1 MYPDPEDHKV
11 IGSDKVSAIGL
22 GTYGIKSYERAFDA
36 FIYAISHGV
45 NLIDTAEM
53 YDLGRAEEFVGQV
66 IKHIG
71 RDVVFIVTK
80 MMPNRLDDVDEVIR
94 SAENSLRR
102 LGVSYV
108 DLYLIHWPNERL
120 SIEKQI
126 RNFEVL
132 ADRGLTRYI
141 GVSNFDIP
149 QLRRAM
155 ESTRKHEIVVN
166 QVHYSIVTRHY
177 VEKELLPYCVQH
189 RVAIQAYTPLER
201 GSVVYNPV
209 VRKIASRY
217 GKTPVQIAL
226 NYVISHKNVM
236 AIPKTERVEHV
247 QEILGS
253 MGWRLSTKDL
263 EYIKKHA

>member
-1 MYPDPEDHKV
+1 
-11 IGSDKVSAIGL
+11 
-22 GTYGIKSYERAFDA
+22 
-36 FIYAISHGV
+36 
-45 NLIDTAEM
+45 
-53 YDLGRAEEFVGQV
+53 
-66 IKHIG
+66 
-71 RDVVFIVTK
+71 
-80 MMPNRLDDVDEVIR
+80 
-94 SAENSLRR
+94 
-102 LGVSYV
+102 
-108 DLYLIHWPNERL
+108 
-120 SIEKQI
+120 
-126 RNFEVL
+126 
-132 ADRGLTRYI
+132 
-141 GVSNFDIP
+141 
-149 QLRRAM
+149 
-155 ESTRKHEIVVN
+155 
-166 QVHYSIVTRHY
+166 
-177 VEKELLPYCVQH
+177 H